1 MVFQEH
7 TYSVLL
13 VSSGDQFTKTIKE
26 LMPPTHFYPVH
37 AVRSAGEARRTLLG
51 TGVDIVLINTPLPD
65 EFGAQLAMDLCE
77 RSDAAVL
84 LVVKSERYEDVYARV
99 TEHGVLTLPKPTST
113 QLVRQ
118 SLRALCA
125 VRERLRRVGEKQA
138 TVEDKIQEIRLVNR
152 AKWALIQCLGMTEQ
166 AAHRYIEKR
175 AMDERISRREAAMQV
190 LSVYQPQDTE
200 Q

>member
-13 VSSGDQFTKTIKE
+13 VSSGDQFVKTIRE
-26 LMPPTHFYPVH
+26 LMPPTHFYPVN
-37 AVRSAGEARRTLLG
+37 AVQSAGEARRMLLG
-51 TGVDIVLINTPLPD
+51 TGADIVLINTPLPD
-65 EFGAQLAMDLCE
+65 EFGARLAMDLCE
-77 RSDAAVL
+77 RSDTAVL

-99 TEHGVLTLPKPTST
+99 TERGVLTLPKPTST

-138 TVEDKIQEIRLVNR
+138 TVEEKIQEIRLVNR

-190 LSVYQPQDTE
+190 LSVYQPQDA
-200 Q
+200 QR

>member
-1 MVFQEH
+1 MIFQEH

-13 VSSGDQFTKTIKE
+13 VSAGEKFTQTVRS
-26 LMPPTHFYPVH
+26 LMPPTHFYPVN
-37 AVRSAGEARRTLLG
+37 AVKSTGEARRMLLG
-51 TGVDIVLINTPLPD
+51 TSVDIVLINTPLPD
-65 EFGAQLAMDLCE
+65 DFGVQLAIDLCA

-84 LVVKSERYEDVYARV
+84 LVVKSEQFEDIYGKV
-99 TEHGVLTLPKPTST
+99 TEHGVMTLAKPTST

-138 TVEDKIQEIRLVNR
+138 SVEEKIQEIRLVNR
-152 AKWALIQCLGMTEQ
+152 AKWALIQCLGMTEE

-175 AMDERISRREAAMQV
+175 AMDERISRREAATRV
-190 LSVYQPQDTE
+190 LSVYHPQDTE
-200 Q
+200 R

>member
-13 VSSGDQFTKTIKE
+13 VSSGDQFVKTIRE
-26 LMPPTHFYPVH
+26 LMPPTHFYPVN
-37 AVRSAGEARRTLLG
+37 AVQSAGEARRMLLG
-51 TGVDIVLINTPLPD
+51 TGADIVLINTPLPD

-99 TEHGVLTLPKPTST
+99 TERGVLTLPKPTST

-138 TVEDKIQEIRLVNR
+138 TVEEKIQEIRLVNR

-190 LSVYQPQDTE
+190 LSVYQPQDA
-200 Q
+200 QR